1 MSKQV
6 TLHHHHSKPYRKRH
20 IGAFIVLV
28 VALALL
34 VGTVIEYRNQIVTS
48 VAGSNSF
55 VRDLFG
61 GNKSYIQTV
70 QSSFGYSLNYDQ
82 NSFYASAIDASTGNV
97 FIGKDLAQNR
107 QYSVVHITPTLV
119 NSPVTQS
126 SLTLTYH
133 HEITYNASKLPSLE
147 TVQNLS
153 LADGQLASNSF
164 VATDTQQTRV
174 GSYAFLMTKWQLKA
188 TSKFTSELQSQ
199 VVSYSGI
206 IANHPVTI
214 VINYGL
220 GSPSTSALYD
230 AILSSISFDTSRL
243 VSFVQN
249 QAAAS
254 NEIAHK
260 SILDTILLS
269 NSAAAASADSTSM
282 TSEKVAALYGPA
294 VVKIYNVYCMDIT
307 IDSKPYLA
315 NACNGGISGS
325 GFFVSQDGY
334 IATNGHVA
342 TADPKSLVIQ
352 DAISTYIKGD
362 STSLEHLIE
371 MTNLK
376 SSDVNGL
383 SATKQEGVVIDA
395 LYQLPDA
402 RFAATNS
409 VNNLLVGLTDQEPD
423 VTALID
429 DTSARKVYPAQDTLK
444 AAKLIASDYNAV
456 DGPSWG
462 LDGYR
467 ASDVAIIKIVGSNY
481 PVTKLGSINDIMQGS
496 NLMVLGYPGNAT
508 DNGLVEATNSTV
520 TLTTGKV
527 SAIKY
532 AAGSNKKLIETDTT
546 IGHGNS
552 GGPAFDDAGNVVG
565 IATYTA
571 DGSGTGDGI
580 FNYIRDIADFE
591 GLASSSSLQFDTN
604 SETQQ
609 KWQAGIDF
617 FYNGHYS
624 KALADFNGV
633 KVLYPFDSRVQE
645 FINTATLRINNG
657 QDVQDF
663 PVVAVGISIAIIA
676 IGIGASISLIIRHN
690 THHKI
695 YKRELASGRINAI
708 RKGHPSLKVHV

>member
-20 IGAFIVLV
+20 IGAFVVLA

-34 VGTVIEYRNQIVTS
+34 IGTVFEYRNQIVAS

-61 GNKSYIQTV
+61 SSKSYVQTV
-70 QSSFGYSLNYDQ
+70 QSSFGFGLNYDQ
-82 NSFYASAIDASTGNV
+82 NSFYASAIDASTGNI
-97 FIGKDLAQNR
+97 FIGKDLSQNR
-107 QYSVVHITPTLV
+107 PYSVVHVTPTLV

-133 HEITYNASKLPSLE
+133 HEITYSSLNLPSLQ

-153 LADGQLASNSF
+153 LSDAQLASGSF
-164 VATDTQQTRV
+164 VATDSRQTLV
-174 GSYAFLMTKWQLKA
+174 SSYSFLMTKWQLKT
-188 TSKFTSELQSQ
+188 TSKLTSSLQAQ
-199 VVSYSGI
+199 IVSYSGI
-206 IANHPVTI
+206 VAHHPVTI

-220 GSPSTSALYD
+220 GSSTTTLYD
-230 AILSSISFDTSRL
+230 AVLSSISFNSSRTL
-243 VSFVQN
+243 SFVQG
-249 QAAAS
+249 QTAAV
-254 NEIAHK
+254 NETAHK
-260 SILDTILLS
+260 SILDTILMS
-269 NSAAAASADSTSM
+269 NTVAAASADSSST

-307 IDSKPYLA
+307 IDGSAYLS

-362 STSLEHLIE
+362 ATSLEHLIGL
-371 MTNLK
+371 TSLK
-376 SSDVNGL
+376 ASDLNGL
-383 SATKQEGVVIDA
+383 TASKQEGVIIDA

-402 RFAATNS
+402 RFRANNS
-409 VNNLLVGLTDQEPD
+409 VSNLLVGLTDQEPD

-429 DTSARKVYPAQDTLK
+429 DTTARKVYLTQDTIK
-444 AAKLIASDYNAV
+444 AANLVASDYHAV

-467 ASDVAIIKIVGSNY
+467 ASDVAIIKIAGSNY
-481 PVTKLGSINDIMQGS
+481 PVTKLGSISEIIQGS
-496 NLMVLGYPGNAT
+496 NLMLLGYPGNAT

-571 DGSGTGDGI
+571 DASGTGGGI

-591 GLASSSSLQFDTN
+591 GLAINSSLRFNTT
-604 SETQQ
+604 SPTQQ
-609 KWQAGIDF
+609 KWQEGIDY
-617 FYNGHYS
+617 FYSAHYS
-624 KALADFNGV
+624 KALADFKEV
-633 KVLYPFDSRVQE
+633 KTLYPFDSRVQE

-657 QDVQDF
+657 EDVQDF
-663 PVVAVGISIAIIA
+663 PVVTVAISIAIIS
-676 IGIGASISLIIRHN
+676 IGIGASISLIVRHN
-690 THHKI
+690 IHHKI
-695 YKRELASGRINAI
+695 YKRELTSGRINAI
-708 RKGHPSLKVHV
+708 RKGQPPLKIHI